1 MSAKRGLTKMSG
13 PEGKTGQNQKRGI
26 RLNSLSNKLIPGD
39 QEDQGLEK
47 NGSKFVQVRKLY
59 IMALII
65 S

>member
-26 RLNSLSNKLIPGD
+26 RLNSLSNNLIPGD

-47 NGSKFVQVRKLY
+47 NVQNLCKLESY
-59 IMALII
+59 I
-65 S
+65 SWP